1 MKGYKDEDFIKLRN
15 NALLAVAVVGL
26 IAIVIILVFVRGF
39 GSGPVTKKM
48 KHKDTFVVFI
58 ENNKCSNCSKIEE
71 FLNDNNVKYEKLNEY
86 DNEAKSIFKKYD
98 FVTDEA
104 ISPAII
110 YIKDGVVYSSLVNLN
125 DTEELSLFID
135 NYELSK

>member
-86 DNEAKSIFKKYD
+86 DNVAKSIFKKYD